1 MDSTTVE
8 PSVALEAGAE
18 QLSTAAES
26 VKKMKILV
34 AIDDSDE
41 SFYALGWVLDN
52 FFKQPLALDVLTI
65 VHVIEPFP
73 SYVFPGAPAIFPTTS
88 LHSVKKV
95 EQQNASAILNHAL
108 QICTEKKV
116 EAKSSLLE
124 GDPKEVICEAAELM
138 QMDLLVVGS
147 RGLGMIKRAFLGS
160 VSDHVAHH
168 AKCAVLIVKPSKES
182 QK

>member
-1 MDSTTVE
+1 MLKTYFW
-8 PSVALEAGAE
+8 PHL
-18 QLSTAAES
+18 L
-26 VKKMKILV
+26 
-34 AIDDSDE
+34 
-41 SFYALGWVLDN
+41 
-52 FFKQPLALDVLTI
+52 
-65 VHVIEPFP
+65 
-73 SYVFPGAPAIFPTTS
+73 
-88 LHSVKKV
+88 
-95 EQQNASAILNHAL
+95 LNHAL